1 MAAARRLIN
10 LVSDTVTQPCAR
22 MRQAMANAIVGDDV
36 HGTDP
41 TVLKL
46 QEAAADLLGKPRALF
61 VPSGTMSNLIA
72 VGAHCQ
78 RGDEVILGK
87 KSHIFT
93 YEGAGVSAYLGVG
106 MNTVPTQ
113 ANGNLLAADI
123 ESAIRDD
130 DPHYPRTTLVAV
142 ENTHNTCGGRV
153 VPTESINDIAAVC
166 ARHNLKMHMDGARLA
181 NASVALQSP
190 LRDLVASVDSIS
202 LCLSKGLGAPV
213 GSILAGDDELMHKA
227 MRLRKSLGG
236 GMRQSGVLAAAGLVA
251 LEHNIE
257 RLAVDHANAKVLAQG
272 LATIPGI
279 VVDVANVETNMVYF
293 TLDAH
298 ALANDVFLGRMKEL
312 GVLLGGGYGK
322 AHNQIRA
329 VTHLDVT
336 ADDIHAVLQAANT
349 VLSTQT

>member
-1 MAAARRLIN
+1 MAGRRLVN

-22 MRQAMANAIVGDDV
+22 MRTAMANAIVGDDV

-41 TVLKL
+41 TVKKL
-46 QEAAADLLGKPRALF
+46 QVVAAEMLGKERALF

-78 RGDEVILGK
+78 RGDEIVLGK

-113 ANGNLLAADI
+113 PNGSLSVADV

-153 VPTESINDIAAVC
+153 VPTEAIRDIASIC
-166 ARHNLKMHMDGARLA
+166 ASHNLKLHMDGARLA
-181 NASVALQSP
+181 NASVYLQAP
-190 LRDLVASVDSIS
+190 LSELVASVDSVS

-213 GSILAGDDELMHKA
+213 GSILAGSEELIYKA

-236 GMRQSGVLAAAGLVA
+236 GMRQSGILAAAALFA
-251 LEHNIE
+251 LENNIQ
-257 RLAVDHANAKVLAQG
+257 RLAEDHANARTLARG
-272 LATIPGI
+272 LSRIPGI
-279 VVDVANVETNMVYF
+279 VVDEATVETNMVYF
-293 TLDAH
+293 TLDAQ
-298 ALANDVFLGRMKEL
+298 AVPNQVFLARMKEL
-312 GVLLGGGYGK
+312 GVLMGGGYGK
-322 AHNQIRA
+322 QQNQIRA

-336 ADDIHAVLQAANT
+336 SDDIETVLRTANT
-349 VLSTQT
+349 VMSTPA